1 MMKWM
6 QMRAQHSGYGMIGKA
21 SIYMVFFLL
30 IGQWLVATGCRENP
44 YRQGQVLYTMHCE
57 NCHMPDGSGLAK
69 LIPSLDASKLTL
81 SDPGKLVCLIRKGLP
96 VNKQTGQK
104 MPSNKVLNDVE
115 MTNLINFLGSKYSSN
130 PQTVQVEEVKKLLA
144 ACQTE

>member
-1 MMKWM
+1 MKKMPGWS
-6 QMRAQHSGYGMIGKA
+6 HHPGN
-21 SIYMVFFLL
+21 VFFSKAFGFPFWILL
-30 IGQWLVATGCRENP
+30 ISLWSMATGCRENP
-44 YRQGQVLYTMHCE
+44 YRQGQVLYTIHCE
-57 NCHMPDGSGLAK
+57 NCHMVDGSGLAK

-81 SDPGKLVCLIRKGLP
+81 SNPGKLVCLIRKGLP

-104 MPSNKVLNDVE
+104 MPANTFLNDVE

>member
-1 MMKWM
+1 MKRRKGWPC
-6 QMRAQHSGYGMIGKA
+6 HHGYVVFRKA
-21 SIYMVFFLL
+21 FGLPICVLL
-30 IGQWLVATGCRENP
+30 AWQWVIVTGCHENP
-44 YRQGQVLYTMHCE
+44 YRQGQDLYTIHCE
-57 NCHMPDGSGLAK
+57 NCHMADGSGLAK

-81 SDPGKLVCLIRKGLP
+81 SDPVKLICLIRKGLP

-104 MPSNKVLNDVE
+104 MPANTLLNDVE

-130 PQTVQVEEVKKLLA
+130 PQTVQVEAVKKLMA